1 MEFRGKNDSSSSS
14 AQHHQQQ
21 QQQYQPPT
29 QSHASQRHRRRTTS
43 ANNSLEHKK
52 NAKNEAASKDQYPLL
67 PGSTKEEAV
76 VVAVTSGTPTSGT
89 TISPEPSQGV
99 TRSGI
104 SSRQSL
110 GETPTSSRADDCDV
124 DSHADGEDYFDAE
137 SGLSSPDPPVKPQV
151 TIHVEKSID
160 ADEPVLASE
169 KVCSL

>member
-1 MEFRGKNDSSSSS
+1 MEFRGKTDSSSSS

-21 QQQYQPPT
+21 QQQQYRPPT

-43 ANNSLEHKK
+43 ANNSLENKK

-76 VVAVTSGTPTSGT
+76 VVAVTSGTGT
-89 TISPEPSQGV
+89 TVSPDPSQGV
-99 TRSGI
+99 TRSGL

-110 GETPTSSRADDCDV
+110 GETPTSSRADDYDV

-160 ADEPVLASE
+160 ADEPVLVSQ
-169 KVCSL
+169 KVCFL